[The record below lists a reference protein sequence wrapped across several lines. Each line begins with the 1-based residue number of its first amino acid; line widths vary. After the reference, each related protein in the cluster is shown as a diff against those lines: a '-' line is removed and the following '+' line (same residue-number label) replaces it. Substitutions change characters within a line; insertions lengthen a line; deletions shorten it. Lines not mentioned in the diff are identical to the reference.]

1 MNIQDNQGS
10 TPLHITSSSGDFD
23 SVQLLFEQDA
33 EVLAWDNEGSTQV
46 LIRNGAAVNVRDN
59 KKLTPLHSRI
69 SQGNLTVIKPLI
81 QYGAD
86 VDARDNKDSSPGHLA
101 LANGSFNIAEVLIQ
115 RGANVTVQDN
125 ESSTY
130 FHLAL
135 VNGNFNAVELL
146 L

>member
-1 MNIQDNQGS
+1 
-10 TPLHITSSSGDFD
+10 
-23 SVQLLFEQDA
+23 
-33 EVLAWDNEGSTQV
+33 
-46 LIRNGAAVNVRDN
+46 
-59 KKLTPLHSRI
+59 
-69 SQGNLTVIKPLI
+69 
-81 QYGAD
+81 

-101 LANGSFNIAEVLIQ
+101 LANGNFNIVEVLIQ
-115 RGANVTVQDN
+115 RGATVTVQDN

>member
-69 SQGNLTVIKPLI
+69 SQGEPHRHQTVDSVWRGCGCPGQQGFESRASRTGQWKL
-81 QYGAD
+81 QYC
-86 VDARDNKDSSPGHLA
+86 
-101 LANGSFNIAEVLIQ
+101 
-115 RGANVTVQDN
+115 
-125 ESSTY
+125 
-130 FHLAL
+130 
-135 VNGNFNAVELL
+135 
-146 L
+146 